1 MYKVKLFR
9 IIACLFLCMPVAGLA
24 KGGDD
29 DKNMVYT
36 DHIYRDNIKTA
47 QVHQPSW
54 QFSPPVIELHGHQKL
69 ELDFDDLDG
78 DYKSYYYTFI
88 HCDANWQA
96 SDINAFDYM
105 KGFQQDFLNTYD
117 YAFNTSQKYTHYS
130 ITFPNKDIQL
140 LLSGNYIIKIY
151 LNNNPDSVVLTKR
164 FMIYEDDVTIFA
176 REKEAIGE
184 DMYTKQEINFSINTS
199 RYKITDPFHVMQ
211 VYISQNWRWDNAV
224 TTLQPEFIQDTC
236 LQYFQDDG
244 NSFDGGNYFRSFDMT
259 SLRYNTEHIE
269 GKIANPTGEEIQLK
283 KDLPRTTDPYFTFA
297 DIHGQYKI
305 MTNDADSSTINSEY
319 VWVHFFLP
327 MDSTMKSGKLYI
339 FGQLSD
345 WQCKPEFEMTYDD
358 VLAAYTGKVYL
369 KQGYYDYEYAFLKN
383 GSTTPDITLIEGS
396 HMEQENN
403 YYIVVYNREIGQYYD
418 KIIGF
423 NSFHGP

>member
-1 MYKVKLFR
+1 MYKVKLFT
-9 IIACLFLCMPVAGLA
+9 IILPLLLCMPLVAQA

-29 DKNMVYT
+29 DKGFVYT
-36 DHIYRDNIKTA
+36 DRIYRDNIKTA
-47 QVHQPSW
+47 QVHQTSW
-54 QFSPPVIELHGHQKL
+54 MFSPPIIQLGAHQKL
-69 ELDFDDLDG
+69 QLDFDDLDG

-96 SDINAFDYM
+96 SDINSMDYM
-105 KGFQQDFLNTYD
+105 RGFDQAFLNTYD
-117 YAFNTSQKYTHYS
+117 YSFNTSQKYTHYTL
-130 ITFPNKDIQL
+130 IFPNKDIQL
-140 LLSGNYIIKIY
+140 LLSGNYIVKVY
-151 LNNNPDSVVLTKR
+151 LNNAPDSIVLTKR
-164 FMIYEDDVTIFA
+164 FMIYEDLVTIHP

-199 RYKITDPFHVMQ
+199 RYKVLDPFHAMQ
-211 VYISQNWRWDNAV
+211 VFISQDWRWDNAINN
-224 TTLQPEFIQDTC
+224 LQPQFIQDTA

-244 NSFDGGNYFRSFDMT
+244 NSFDGGNYFRNFDMT

-283 KDLPRTTDPYFTFA
+283 KDVPRTTEPYFTYP
-297 DIHGQYKI
+297 DIQGQYKI
-305 MTNDADSSTINSEY
+305 MTKDADSSTINSEY
-319 VWVHFFLP
+319 VWVHFFMP
-327 MDSTMKSGKLYI
+327 MDSAMKGGKLYI

-358 VLAAYTGKVYL
+358 VLAAYTAKVLL

-383 GSTTPDITLIEGS
+383 GSSIADATVIEGS

-403 YYIVVYNREIGQYYD
+403 YYILVYNREIGLYYD
-418 KIIGF
+418 RLIGYVA
-423 NSFHGP
+423 FHGP